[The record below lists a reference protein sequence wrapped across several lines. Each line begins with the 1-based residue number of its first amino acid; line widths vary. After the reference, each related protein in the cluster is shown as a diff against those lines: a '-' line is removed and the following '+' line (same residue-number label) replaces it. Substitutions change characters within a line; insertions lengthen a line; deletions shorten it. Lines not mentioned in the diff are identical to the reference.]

1 MKDKIKKMNF
11 LGKAKSVVNITTDT
25 AIGFAKTATGITK
38 GKVQEAS
45 QAISESSIING
56 IRSWVISLFV
66 KAIESCS
73 TEQDRMDSIAWLTIA
88 RETLANNNLSTPE
101 KAQTLYKLMDT
112 KRLAQGIFR
121 SVSEAFENYKNAD
134 LPLALKIAIPV
145 TIGAGVVVG
154 GQGVGIAG
162 FGTAIGAPVLL
173 LIFLGVAGITSVLE
187 AFLSR
192 SEARDYISVVLSLIA
207 RDELLRRANNSMR
220 KAMAEDIVAP
230 KQKAYT
236 KEIEA
241 IRDLLLNMDA
251 YDFEKHVMSFF
262 QQQGLISWVTKKSND
277 FGVDGFARHSNG
289 LIIVQCKRNA
299 VENGVG
305 RPTIQQFKGVI
316 EENSA
321 WRGYVVTT
329 SYFTHEAIE
338 SAAKNPNLVIIALE
352 ELLEWHLNGIKIS

>member
-1 MKDKIKKMNF
+1 MNF
-11 LGKAKSVVNITTDT
+11 FDKAKSIISTTT
-25 AIGFAKTATGITK
+25 ETTISFAKTTTDATK
-38 GKVQEAS
+38 EKVQGVS
-45 QAISESSIING
+45 NAISESPVING

-73 TEQDRMDSIAWLTIA
+73 TEEDLMDSIAWLTIA
-88 RETLANNNLSTPE
+88 RETLANSNLSTTE
-101 KAQTLYKLMDT
+101 KVQTLYKLIDT
-112 KRLAQGIFR
+112 KRLAQVILR
-121 SVSEAFENYKNAD
+121 TVSETFENYKNAD
-134 LPLALKIAIPV
+134 LPLAIKIAIPV
-145 TIGAGVVVG
+145 TIGAGAIVG

-162 FGTAIGAPVLL
+162 FGSAVGAPVLL

-192 SEARDYISVVLSLIA
+192 SEAHDYISVVLSLIA

-230 KQKAYT
+230 RQKVYT
-236 KEIEA
+236 KEIET
-241 IRDLLLNMDA
+241 IRDMLLNMDA

-277 FGVDGFARHSNG
+277 AGVDGFARHSNG

-299 VENGVG
+299 IKNGVG
-305 RPTIQQFKGVI
+305 RPIIQQFKGVI
-316 EENSA
+316 EENLA

-329 SYFTHEAIE
+329 SYFTDEAIE
-338 SAAKNPNLVIIALE
+338 SAGKNSSLELIALN
-352 ELLEWHLNGIKIS
+352 ELIEWHLNGIKI